1 MCFVNGRY
9 KIVFSAA
16 WTKQFSYDF
25 IVKLW
30 WSWLG
35 LYVRCLVSSTYY
47 HCDCVIRTSRPDQQT
62 VLFWRNCVHTRK
74 YLWAGY
80 TFWQLPSSFWSFL
93 TFLSSFTAILSSFP
107 AVCFFSTYMY
117 NVYMCMCC
125 LTTVTG
131 LRRWQAKMMT
141 KLMIQGSMHD
151 GYKLIPST
159 RRTVGSSALSSSL
172 LAIFSVLWQW

>member
-141 KLMIQGSMHD
+141 KL
-151 GYKLIPST
+151 KN
-159 RRTVGSSALSSSL
+159 L
-172 LAIFSVLWQW
+172 LFAV